1 MAKPRNYV
9 NRHGE
14 PVNNESGG
22 VCNTVRTPGQIILS
36 DGKRQESKAEGETRR
51 TITADHAHSIPQE
64 DVAGLAGP
72 PASAPINARA
82 SALLLGP
89 ASWTRTD
96 GPYRMSITMTG

>member
-36 DGKRQESKAEGETRR
+36 DGKRQESKAGGETRR

-72 PASAPINARA
+72 PASAPVMHARVHLILA
-82 SALLLGP
+82 PPRGP
-89 ASWTRTD
+89 AQAGLIGCQSR
-96 GPYRMSITMTG
+96 